1 MSKSKERQSQMTYTH
16 LTIDELTTI
25 YSFWRNGEKAYYVA
39 HALRRSAET
48 VYRIYRFL
56 NTGDTISDYQRSYRT
71 HKHHCGRKPIQ
82 LPDDEIDYIRS
93 KIQAGWQP
101 DTIIGR
107 SERHFS
113 CGVRTLY
120 RMFTRGAFG
129 FSTKDLPM
137 RGKRHPNGYV
147 ERRGKAGQLGRDL
160 KERYLDYPNYDH
172 EFGHLEGD
180 TIQGKAHQGAVT
192 TLVERQTKVAIVLNS
207 HMKSAKSVNH
217 GLIKWLS
224 ALPNHLFK
232 SITFDNGKEFS
243 GWRAIANQFD
253 LNIYFAAVGAPNQ
266 RGLNENNNGLLR
278 KDGFHHDI
286 VMDHLP
292 DEFVQAVASRRNH
305 IPRKSLNYQT
315 PLEAFMNHITNEQL
329 QEFLT

>member
-1 MSKSKERQSQMTYTH
+1 MTYTH

-25 YSFWRNGEKAYYVA
+25 YFFWKLNKKAYRVA
-39 HALRRSAET
+39 PALHRSAET

-56 NTGDTISDYQRSYRT
+56 DAGGTLIDYQQHYRR
-71 HKHHCGRKPIQ
+71 HKQHCGRKPIQ
-82 LPDDEIDYIRS
+82 LAPDELVYIQA

-101 DTIIGR
+101 DTIINRHER
-107 SERHFS
+107 SFS

-120 RMFTRGAFG
+120 RIFKHDAFG
-129 FSTKDLPM
+129 LFAKDLPM
-137 RGKRHPNGYV
+137 HGQRHPNGYV

-160 KERYLDYPNYDH
+160 KTRYQDYPNFKR

-180 TIQGKAHQGAVT
+180 TVQGKNHQGAVT

-207 HMKSAKSVNH
+207 HTKSSQNVNRS
-217 GLIKWLS
+217 LAAWLTK
-224 ALPNHLFK
+224 LPRHLFK
-232 SITFDNGKEFS
+232 SITFDNGKEFA
-243 GWRAIANQFD
+243 GWRTIANQFD

-266 RGLNENNNGLLR
+266 RGLNENTNNLLR
-278 KDGFHHDI
+278 KDGLHHDLI
-286 VMDHLP
+286 MDQLS

-315 PLEAFMNHITNEQL
+315 PLEAFVNQITDEQL
-329 QEFLT
+329 KFLT

>member
-1 MSKSKERQSQMTYTH
+1 MTYTH

-25 YSFWRNGEKAYYVA
+25 YSFWKLNKKAYRVA
-39 HALRRSAET
+39 AALHRSAET

-56 NTGDTISDYQRSYRT
+56 DAGGTLIDYQQHYRR
-71 HKHHCGRKPIQ
+71 HKQHCGRKPIQ
-82 LPDDEIDYIRS
+82 LAPDELVYIQA

-101 DTIIGR
+101 DTIINRHER
-107 SERHFS
+107 SFS

-120 RMFTRGAFG
+120 RIFKHDAFG
-129 FSTKDLPM
+129 LFAKDLPM
-137 RGKRHPNGYV
+137 HGQRHPNGYV

-160 KERYLDYPNYDH
+160 KTRYQDYPNFKR

-180 TIQGKAHQGAVT
+180 TVQGKNHQGAVT

-207 HMKSAKSVNH
+207 HTKSSQNVNRS
-217 GLIKWLS
+217 LAAWLTK
-224 ALPNHLFK
+224 LPRHLFK
-232 SITFDNGKEFS
+232 SITFDNGKEFA
-243 GWRAIANQFD
+243 GWRTIANQFD

-266 RGLNENNNGLLR
+266 RGLNENTNNLLR
-278 KDGFHHDI
+278 KDGLHHNLI
-286 VMDHLP
+286 MDQLS

-315 PLEAFMNHITNEQL
+315 PLEAFVNQITDEQL
-329 QEFLT
+329 KFLT

>member
-1 MSKSKERQSQMTYTH
+1 MTYTH

-25 YSFWRNGEKAYYVA
+25 YSFWKLNKKAYRVA
-39 HALRRSAET
+39 PALQRSAET

-56 NTGDTISDYQRSYRT
+56 DAGGTLIDYQQHYRR
-71 HKHHCGRKPIQ
+71 HKQHCGRKPIQ
-82 LPDDEIDYIRS
+82 LAPDELVYIQA

-101 DTIIGR
+101 DTIINRHER
-107 SERHFS
+107 SFS

-120 RMFTRGAFG
+120 RIFKRDAFG
-129 FSTKDLPM
+129 LFAKDLLM
-137 RGKRHPNGYV
+137 HGQRHPNGYV

-160 KERYLDYPNYDH
+160 KTRYQDYPNFKR

-180 TIQGKAHQGAVT
+180 TVQGKNHQGAVT

-207 HMKSAKSVNH
+207 HTKSSQNVNRS
-217 GLIKWLS
+217 LAAWLTN
-224 ALPNHLFK
+224 LPRHLFK
-232 SITFDNGKEFS
+232 SITFDNGKEFA
-243 GWRAIANQFD
+243 GWRTIANQFD

-266 RGLNENNNGLLR
+266 RGLNENTNNLLR
-278 KDGFHHDI
+278 KDGLHHDLI
-286 VMDHLP
+286 MDQLS

-315 PLEAFMNHITNEQL
+315 PLEAFVNQITDEQL
-329 QEFLT
+329 KFLT

>member
-1 MSKSKERQSQMTYTH
+1 MTYTH

-25 YSFWRNGEKAYYVA
+25 YSFWKLNKKAYRVA
-39 HALRRSAET
+39 PALHRSAET

-56 NTGDTISDYQRSYRT
+56 DAGGTLIDYQQHYRR
-71 HKHHCGRKPIQ
+71 HKQHCGRKPIQ
-82 LPDDEIDYIRS
+82 LSPDELIYIQA

-101 DTIIGR
+101 DTIINRHER
-107 SERHFS
+107 SFS

-120 RMFTRGAFG
+120 RIFKRDAFG
-129 FSTKDLPM
+129 LFAKDLPM
-137 RGKRHPNGYV
+137 HGQRHPNGYV

-160 KERYLDYPNYDH
+160 KTRYQDYPNFKR

-180 TIQGKAHQGAVT
+180 TVQGKNHQGAVT

-207 HMKSAKSVNH
+207 HTKSSQNVNRS
-217 GLIKWLS
+217 LAAWLTK
-224 ALPNHLFK
+224 LPRHLFK
-232 SITFDNGKEFS
+232 SITFDNGKEFA
-243 GWRAIANQFD
+243 GWRTIANQFD

-266 RGLNENNNGLLR
+266 RGLNENTNNLLR
-278 KDGFHHDI
+278 KDGLHHDLI
-286 VMDHLP
+286 MDQLS

-315 PLEAFMNHITNEQL
+315 PLEAFVNQITDEQL
-329 QEFLT
+329 KFLT

>member
-1 MSKSKERQSQMTYTH
+1 MTYTH

-25 YSFWRNGEKAYYVA
+25 YSFWKLNKKAYRVA
-39 HALRRSAET
+39 PALHRSAET

-56 NTGDTISDYQRSYRT
+56 DAGGTLIDYQQHYRR
-71 HKHHCGRKPIQ
+71 HKQHCGRKPIQ
-82 LPDDEIDYIRS
+82 LSPDELVYIQA

-101 DTIIGR
+101 DTIINRHER
-107 SERHFS
+107 SFS

-120 RMFTRGAFG
+120 RIFKRDAFG
-129 FSTKDLPM
+129 LFAKDLPM
-137 RGKRHPNGYV
+137 HGQRHPNGYV

-160 KERYLDYPNYDH
+160 KTRYQDYPNFKR

-180 TIQGKAHQGAVT
+180 TVQGKNHHGAVT

-207 HMKSAKSVNH
+207 HTKSSQNVNRS
-217 GLIKWLS
+217 LAAWLTK
-224 ALPNHLFK
+224 LPRHLFK
-232 SITFDNGKEFS
+232 SITFDNGKEFA
-243 GWRAIANQFD
+243 GWRTIANQFD

-266 RGLNENNNGLLR
+266 RGLNENTNNLLR
-278 KDGFHHDI
+278 KDGLHHDLI
-286 VMDHLP
+286 MDQLS

-315 PLEAFMNHITNEQL
+315 PLEAFVNQITDEQL
-329 QEFLT
+329 KFLT

>member
-1 MSKSKERQSQMTYTH
+1 MTYTH

-25 YSFWRNGEKAYYVA
+25 YSFWKLNKKAYRVA
-39 HALRRSAET
+39 PALHRSAET

-56 NTGDTISDYQRSYRT
+56 DAGGTLIDYQQHYRR
-71 HKHHCGRKPIQ
+71 HKQHCGRKPIQ
-82 LPDDEIDYIRS
+82 LSPDELVYIQA

-101 DTIIGR
+101 DTIINRHER
-107 SERHFS
+107 SFS

-120 RMFTRGAFG
+120 RIFKRDAFG
-129 FSTKDLPM
+129 LFAKDLPM
-137 RGKRHPNGYV
+137 HGQRHPNGYV

-160 KERYLDYPNYDH
+160 KTRYQDYPNFKR

-180 TIQGKAHQGAVT
+180 TVQGKNHQGAVT

-207 HMKSAKSVNH
+207 HTKSSQNVNRS
-217 GLIKWLS
+217 LVAWLTK
-224 ALPNHLFK
+224 LPRHLFK
-232 SITFDNGKEFS
+232 SITFDNGKEFA
-243 GWRAIANQFD
+243 GWRTIANQFD

-266 RGLNENNNGLLR
+266 RGLNENTNNLLR
-278 KDGFHHDI
+278 KDGLHHDLI
-286 VMDHLP
+286 MDQLS

-315 PLEAFMNHITNEQL
+315 PLEAFVNQITDEQL
-329 QEFLT
+329 KFLT

>member
-1 MSKSKERQSQMTYTH
+1 MTYTH

-25 YSFWRNGEKAYYVA
+25 YSFWKLNKKAYRVA
-39 HALRRSAET
+39 PALHRSAET

-56 NTGDTISDYQRSYRT
+56 EAGGTLIDYQQHYRR
-71 HKHHCGRKPIQ
+71 HKQHCGRKPIQ
-82 LPDDEIDYIRS
+82 LSPDELVYIQA

-101 DTIIGR
+101 DTIINRHER
-107 SERHFS
+107 SFS

-120 RMFTRGAFG
+120 RIFKRDAFG
-129 FSTKDLPM
+129 LFAKDLPM
-137 RGKRHPNGYV
+137 HGQRHPNGYV

-160 KERYLDYPNYDH
+160 KTRYQDYPNFKR

-180 TIQGKAHQGAVT
+180 TVQGKNHQGAVT

-207 HMKSAKSVNH
+207 HTKSSQNVNRS
-217 GLIKWLS
+217 LAAWLTK
-224 ALPNHLFK
+224 LPRHLFK
-232 SITFDNGKEFS
+232 SITFDNGKEFA
-243 GWRAIANQFD
+243 GWRTIANQFD

-266 RGLNENNNGLLR
+266 RGLNENTNNLLR
-278 KDGFHHDI
+278 KDGLHHDLI
-286 VMDHLP
+286 MDQLS

-315 PLEAFMNHITNEQL
+315 PLEAFVNQITDEQL
-329 QEFLT
+329 NFLT

>member
-1 MSKSKERQSQMTYTH
+1 MTYTH

-25 YSFWRNGEKAYYVA
+25 YSFWKLNKKAYRVA
-39 HALRRSAET
+39 PALHRSAET

-56 NTGDTISDYQRSYRT
+56 DAGGTLIDYQQHYRR
-71 HKHHCGRKPIQ
+71 HKQHCGRKPIQ
-82 LPDDEIDYIRS
+82 LSPDELVYIQA

-101 DTIIGR
+101 DTIINRHER
-107 SERHFS
+107 SFS

-120 RMFTRGAFG
+120 RIFKRDAFG
-129 FSTKDLPM
+129 LFAKDLPM
-137 RGKRHPNGYV
+137 HGQRHPNGYV

-160 KERYLDYPNYDH
+160 KTRYQDYPNYKR

-180 TIQGKAHQGAVT
+180 TVQGKNHQGAVT

-207 HMKSAKSVNH
+207 HTKSSQNVNRS
-217 GLIKWLS
+217 LAAWLTK
-224 ALPNHLFK
+224 LPRHLFK
-232 SITFDNGKEFS
+232 SITFDNGKEFA
-243 GWRAIANQFD
+243 GWRTIANQFD

-266 RGLNENNNGLLR
+266 RGLNENTNNLLR
-278 KDGFHHDI
+278 KDGLHHDLI
-286 VMDHLP
+286 MDQLS

-315 PLEAFMNHITNEQL
+315 PLEAFVNQITDEQL
-329 QEFLT
+329 KFLT

>member
-1 MSKSKERQSQMTYTH
+1 MTYTH

-25 YSFWRNGEKAYYVA
+25 YSFWKLNKKAYRVA
-39 HALRRSAET
+39 PALHRSAET

-56 NTGDTISDYQRSYRT
+56 DAGGTLIDYQQHYRR
-71 HKHHCGRKPIQ
+71 HKQHCGRKSIQ
-82 LPDDEIDYIRS
+82 LSPDELVYIQA

-101 DTIIGR
+101 DTIINRHER
-107 SERHFS
+107 SFS

-120 RMFTRGAFG
+120 RIFKRDAFG
-129 FSTKDLPM
+129 LFAKDLPM
-137 RGKRHPNGYV
+137 HGQRHPNGYV

-160 KERYLDYPNYDH
+160 KTRYQDYPNFKR

-180 TIQGKAHQGAVT
+180 TVQGKNHQGAVT

-207 HMKSAKSVNH
+207 HTKSSQNVNRS
-217 GLIKWLS
+217 LAAWLTKLS
-224 ALPNHLFK
+224 RHLFK
-232 SITFDNGKEFS
+232 SITFDNGKEFA
-243 GWRAIANQFD
+243 GWRTIANQFD

-266 RGLNENNNGLLR
+266 RGLNENTNNLLR
-278 KDGFHHDI
+278 KDGLHHDLI
-286 VMDHLP
+286 MDQLS

-315 PLEAFMNHITNEQL
+315 PLEAFVNQITDEQL
-329 QEFLT
+329 KFLT

>member
-1 MSKSKERQSQMTYTH
+1 MTYTH

-25 YSFWRNGEKAYYVA
+25 YSFWKLNKKAYRVA
-39 HALRRSAET
+39 PALHRSAET

-56 NTGDTISDYQRSYRT
+56 DAGGTLIDYQQHYRR
-71 HKHHCGRKPIQ
+71 HKQHCGRKPIQ
-82 LPDDEIDYIRS
+82 LAPDELVYIQA

-101 DTIIGR
+101 DTIINRHER
-107 SERHFS
+107 SFS

-120 RMFTRGAFG
+120 RIFKHDAFG
-129 FSTKDLPM
+129 LFAKDLPM
-137 RGKRHPNGYV
+137 HGQRHPNGYV

-160 KERYLDYPNYDH
+160 KTRYQDYPNFKR

-180 TIQGKAHQGAVT
+180 TVQGKNHQGAVT

-207 HMKSAKSVNH
+207 HTKSSQNVNRS
-217 GLIKWLS
+217 LAAWLTK
-224 ALPNHLFK
+224 LPRHLFK
-232 SITFDNGKEFS
+232 SITFDNGKEFA
-243 GWRAIANQFD
+243 GWRTIANQFD

-266 RGLNENNNGLLR
+266 RGLNANTNNLLR
-278 KDGFHHDI
+278 KDGLHHNLI
-286 VMDHLP
+286 MDQLS

-315 PLEAFMNHITNEQL
+315 PLEAFVNQITDEQL
-329 QEFLT
+329 KFLT

>member
-1 MSKSKERQSQMTYTH
+1 MTYTH

-25 YSFWRNGEKAYYVA
+25 YSFWKLNKKAYRVA
-39 HALRRSAET
+39 PALHRSAET

-56 NTGDTISDYQRSYRT
+56 DAGGTLIDHQQHYRR
-71 HKHHCGRKPIQ
+71 HKQHCGRKPIQ
-82 LPDDEIDYIRS
+82 LAPDELVYIQA

-101 DTIIGR
+101 DTIINRHER
-107 SERHFS
+107 SFS

-120 RMFTRGAFG
+120 RIFKHDAFG
-129 FSTKDLPM
+129 LFAKDLPM
-137 RGKRHPNGYV
+137 HGQRHPNGYV

-160 KERYLDYPNYDH
+160 KTRYQDYPNFKR

-180 TIQGKAHQGAVT
+180 TVQGKNHQGAVT

-207 HMKSAKSVNH
+207 HTKSSQNVNRS
-217 GLIKWLS
+217 LAAWLTK
-224 ALPNHLFK
+224 LPRHLFK
-232 SITFDNGKEFS
+232 SITFDNGKEFA
-243 GWRAIANQFD
+243 GWRTIANQFD

-266 RGLNENNNGLLR
+266 RGLNENTNNLLR
-278 KDGFHHDI
+278 KDGLHHNLI
-286 VMDHLP
+286 MDQLS

-315 PLEAFMNHITNEQL
+315 PLEAFVNQITDEQL
-329 QEFLT
+329 KFLT

>member
-1 MSKSKERQSQMTYTH
+1 MTYTH

-25 YSFWRNGEKAYYVA
+25 YSFWKLNKKAYRVA
-39 HALRRSAET
+39 PALHRSAET

-56 NTGDTISDYQRSYRT
+56 DAGGTLIDYQQHYRR
-71 HKHHCGRKPIQ
+71 HKQHCGRKPIQ
-82 LPDDEIDYIRS
+82 LSPDELVYIQA

-101 DTIIGR
+101 DTIINRHER
-107 SERHFS
+107 SFS

-120 RMFTRGAFG
+120 RIFKRDAFG
-129 FSTKDLPM
+129 LFAKDLPM
-137 RGKRHPNGYV
+137 HGQRHPNGYV

-160 KERYLDYPNYDH
+160 KTRYQDYPNFKR

-180 TIQGKAHQGAVT
+180 TVQGKNHQGAVT

-207 HMKSAKSVNH
+207 HTKSSQNVNRS
-217 GLIKWLS
+217 LADWLTK
-224 ALPNHLFK
+224 LPRHLFK
-232 SITFDNGKEFS
+232 SITFDNGKEFA
-243 GWRAIANQFD
+243 GWRTIANQFD

-266 RGLNENNNGLLR
+266 RGLNENTNNLLR
-278 KDGFHHDI
+278 KDGLHHDLI
-286 VMDHLP
+286 MDQLS

-315 PLEAFMNHITNEQL
+315 PLEAFVNQITDEQL
-329 QEFLT
+329 KFLT

>member
-1 MSKSKERQSQMTYTH
+1 MTYTH

-25 YSFWRNGEKAYYVA
+25 YSFWKLNKKAYRVA
-39 HALRRSAET
+39 PALHRSAET

-56 NTGDTISDYQRSYRT
+56 DAGGTLIDYQQHYRR
-71 HKHHCGRKPIQ
+71 HKQHCGRKPIQ
-82 LPDDEIDYIRS
+82 LSPDELVYIQA

-101 DTIIGR
+101 DTIINRHER
-107 SERHFS
+107 SFS

-120 RMFTRGAFG
+120 RIFKHDAFG
-129 FSTKDLPM
+129 LFAKDLPM
-137 RGKRHPNGYV
+137 HGQRHPNGYV

-160 KERYLDYPNYDH
+160 KTRYQDYPNFKR

-180 TIQGKAHQGAVT
+180 TVQGKNHQGAVT

-207 HMKSAKSVNH
+207 HTKSSQNVNRS
-217 GLIKWLS
+217 LAAWLTK
-224 ALPNHLFK
+224 LPRHLFK
-232 SITFDNGKEFS
+232 SITFDNGKEFA
-243 GWRAIANQFD
+243 GWRTIANQFD

-266 RGLNENNNGLLR
+266 RGLNENTNNLLR
-278 KDGFHHDI
+278 KDGLHHDLI
-286 VMDHLP
+286 MDQLS

-315 PLEAFMNHITNEQL
+315 PLEAFVNQITDEQL
-329 QEFLT
+329 KFLT

>member
-1 MSKSKERQSQMTYTH
+1 MTYTH

-25 YSFWRNGEKAYYVA
+25 CSFWKLNKKAYRVA
-39 HALRRSAET
+39 PALHRSAET

-56 NTGDTISDYQRSYRT
+56 DAGGTLIDYQQHYRR
-71 HKHHCGRKPIQ
+71 HKQHCGRKPIQ
-82 LPDDEIDYIRS
+82 LSPDELVYIQA

-101 DTIIGR
+101 DTIINRHER
-107 SERHFS
+107 SFS

-120 RMFTRGAFG
+120 RIFKRDAFG
-129 FSTKDLPM
+129 LFAKDLPM
-137 RGKRHPNGYV
+137 HGQRHPNGYV

-160 KERYLDYPNYDH
+160 KTRYQDYPNFKR

-180 TIQGKAHQGAVT
+180 TVQGKNHQGAVT

-207 HMKSAKSVNH
+207 HTKSSQNVNRS
-217 GLIKWLS
+217 LAAWLTK
-224 ALPNHLFK
+224 LPRHLFK
-232 SITFDNGKEFS
+232 SITFDNGKEFA
-243 GWRAIANQFD
+243 GWRTIANQFD

-266 RGLNENNNGLLR
+266 RGLNENTNNLLR
-278 KDGFHHDI
+278 KDGLHHDLI
-286 VMDHLP
+286 MDQLS

-315 PLEAFMNHITNEQL
+315 PLEAFVNQITDEQL
-329 QEFLT
+329 KFLT

>member
-1 MSKSKERQSQMTYTH
+1 MTYTH

-25 YSFWRNGEKAYYVA
+25 YSFWKLNKKAYRVA
-39 HALRRSAET
+39 PALHRSAET

-56 NTGDTISDYQRSYRT
+56 DAGGTLIDYQQHYRR
-71 HKHHCGRKPIQ
+71 HKQHCGRKPIQ
-82 LPDDEIDYIRS
+82 LAPDELVYIQA

-101 DTIIGR
+101 DTIINRHER
-107 SERHFS
+107 SFS

-120 RMFTRGAFG
+120 RIFKHDAFG
-129 FSTKDLPM
+129 LFAKDLPM
-137 RGKRHPNGYV
+137 HGQRHPNGYV

-160 KERYLDYPNYDH
+160 KTRYQDYPNFKR

-180 TIQGKAHQGAVT
+180 TVQGKNHQGAVT

-207 HMKSAKSVNH
+207 HTKSSQNVNRS
-217 GLIKWLS
+217 LAAWLTK
-224 ALPNHLFK
+224 LPRHLFK
-232 SITFDNGKEFS
+232 SITFDNGKEFA
-243 GWRAIANQFD
+243 GWRTIANQFD

-266 RGLNENNNGLLR
+266 RGLNENTNNLLR
-278 KDGFHHDI
+278 KDGLHHNLI
-286 VMDHLP
+286 MDQLS

-315 PLEAFMNHITNEQL
+315 PLEVFVNQITDEQL
-329 QEFLT
+329 KFLT

>member
-1 MSKSKERQSQMTYTH
+1 MTYTH

-25 YSFWRNGEKAYYVA
+25 YSFWKLNKKAYRVA
-39 HALRRSAET
+39 PALHRSAET

-56 NTGDTISDYQRSYRT
+56 DAGGTLIDYQQHYRR
-71 HKHHCGRKPIQ
+71 HKQHCGRKPIQ
-82 LPDDEIDYIRS
+82 LSPDELVYIQA

-101 DTIIGR
+101 DTIINRHER
-107 SERHFS
+107 SFS

-120 RMFTRGAFG
+120 RIFKRDAFG
-129 FSTKDLPM
+129 LFAKDLPM
-137 RGKRHPNGYV
+137 HGQRHPNGYV

-160 KERYLDYPNYDH
+160 KTRYQDYPNFKR

-180 TIQGKAHQGAVT
+180 TVQGKNHQGAVT

-207 HMKSAKSVNH
+207 HTKSSKNVNRS
-217 GLIKWLS
+217 LAAWLTK
-224 ALPNHLFK
+224 LPRHLFK
-232 SITFDNGKEFS
+232 SITFDNGKEFA
-243 GWRAIANQFD
+243 GWRTIANQFD

-266 RGLNENNNGLLR
+266 RGLNENTNNLLR
-278 KDGFHHDI
+278 KDGLHHDLI
-286 VMDHLP
+286 MDQLS

-315 PLEAFMNHITNEQL
+315 PLEAFVNQITDEQL
-329 QEFLT
+329 KFLT

>member
-1 MSKSKERQSQMTYTH
+1 MTYTH

-25 YSFWRNGEKAYYVA
+25 YSFWKLNKKAYRVA
-39 HALRRSAET
+39 PALHRSAET

-56 NTGDTISDYQRSYRT
+56 DAGGTLIDYKQHYRR
-71 HKHHCGRKPIQ
+71 HKQHCGRKPIQ
-82 LPDDEIDYIRS
+82 LSPDELVYIQA

-101 DTIIGR
+101 DTIINRHER
-107 SERHFS
+107 SFS

-120 RMFTRGAFG
+120 RIFKRDAFG
-129 FSTKDLPM
+129 LFAKDLPM
-137 RGKRHPNGYV
+137 HGQRHPNGYV

-160 KERYLDYPNYDH
+160 KTRYQDYPNFKR

-180 TIQGKAHQGAVT
+180 TVQGKNHQGAVT

-207 HMKSAKSVNH
+207 HTKSSQNVNRS
-217 GLIKWLS
+217 LAAWLTK
-224 ALPNHLFK
+224 LPRHLFK
-232 SITFDNGKEFS
+232 SITFDNGKEFA
-243 GWRAIANQFD
+243 GWRTIANQFD

-266 RGLNENNNGLLR
+266 RGLNENTNNLLR
-278 KDGFHHDI
+278 KDGLHHDLI
-286 VMDHLP
+286 MDQLS

-315 PLEAFMNHITNEQL
+315 PLEAFVNQITDEQL
-329 QEFLT
+329 KFLT